1 MKARLRLRG
10 LPEKICGG
18 GFKKR
23 PVRRGSFMI
32 PAMPRPTAKPTRED
46 PAMLAAI
53 DLGSNSFR
61 MVIARVV
68 GDIDL
73 RPVDQLRE
81 GVQLAAYLDEDRNI
95 RPEGRERALACLRVF
110 GQRLRDFPQSSVR
123 AVGTNTLRKAHD
135 AEDFLVE
142 AEEALGF
149 PIEVISG
156 REEARLIYLGASH
169 SLPETPGKRLVVDI
183 GGGSTECI
191 VGQGPDPVVAESLY
205 MGCVSHTL
213 AYFENGRISERAMKA
228 AETAARLELRSVKSA
243 FRKIGWDEACGS
255 SGTALAIADI
265 VRLSGWGDAI
275 TAEGLAK
282 LRKAVLARGH
292 VDELAFPSL
301 RRDRARVLPAGL
313 AILSVIFDTF
323 KIDKMVPSAYSLRE
337 GVLFDLLGRLRHEDM
352 RDRTIQR
359 LCGQYQVDLEQA
371 ERVEKTALAALA
383 QVAGSWRLDPEVGE
397 VFLRWAAK
405 LHEIGLS
412 IAHSGFHKHGAYLL
426 EFSDLPGFSV
436 QDQRLLALLVGGQ
449 RRRLRK
455 EKFAQLQPKSEARQA
470 LRLCLLLRLA
480 ILMNRSRSRREPP
493 ALKVEAK
500 GRKMTVSLPADYLGE
515 HPLTEADL
523 GHEAQFLAAAG
534 YTLEVRHA

>member
-1 MKARLRLRG
+1 
-10 LPEKICGG
+10 
-18 GFKKR
+18 
-23 PVRRGSFMI
+23 MI
-32 PAMPRPTAKPTRED
+32 PAMPQRSAKPTRDD
-46 PAMLAAI
+46 PAMLAAV

-68 GDIDL
+68 GGVDL
-73 RPVDQLRE
+73 FPVDQLRE
-81 GVQLAAYLDEDRNI
+81 GVQLAAYLDADQNLL
-95 RPEGRERALACLRVF
+95 PEGRERALACLRVF
-110 GQRLRDFPQSSVR
+110 GQRLRDFPASSVR

-135 AEDFLVE
+135 AEEFLVE

-169 SLPETPGKRLVVDI
+169 SLPEMAGRRLVVDI

-191 VGQGPDPVVAESLY
+191 VGQGPEPVVAESLY
-205 MGCVSHTL
+205 MGCVAYTL
-213 AYFENGRISERAMKA
+213 AYFENGRLSERAMKA
-228 AETAARLELRSVKSA
+228 AETAARLELRAVKSA

-275 TAEGLAK
+275 TADGLARLK
-282 LRKAVLARGH
+282 KAVLSRGH
-292 VDELAFPSL
+292 VEELAFPGL

-313 AILSVIFDTF
+313 AILSAIFETL
-323 KIDKMVPSAYSLRE
+323 KIDKMAPSAYSLRE
-337 GVLFDLLGRLRHEDM
+337 GVLFDLLGRLRHEDI

-359 LCGQYQVDLEQA
+359 LCAQYQVDLEQA
-371 ERVEKTALAALA
+371 ERVERTALAALA
-383 QVAGSWRLDPEVGE
+383 QVAGTWRLDAEVGE
-397 VFLRWAAK
+397 TFLRWAAR

-412 IAHSGFHKHGAYLL
+412 VAHSGFHKHGAYLL
-426 EFSDLPGFSV
+426 QYGDLPGFSV

-455 EKFAQLQPKSEARQA
+455 ERFARLQPKSEARQA

-493 ALKVEAK
+493 ALVVEAK
-500 GRKMTVSLPADYLGE
+500 GRRLCVGLPEAYLAA

-523 GHEAQFLAAAG
+523 GHEAQHLAAAG
-534 YTLEVRHA
+534 YQLEVRRV